1 MVKKSKQF
9 LSSTFSLLKIYFHL
23 LKSIHFSKSNRTTII
38 ICFDGAV
45 SHGGLLDRLK
55 GVISFYEV
63 AKIKNIDFKIHFNHP
78 FHLSDFLEPN
88 EVNWQIEKLQF
99 NPLQDEV
106 LYLMNNFHVNPL
118 ELIHLT
124 KKKNYFVYCNIDY
137 LKTIHSEFSE
147 VENNDLWRK
156 NYQKLFKESLLLKK
170 ALVKLP
176 QEKNIV
182 CHTRFT
188 TLMGDFADTTSV
200 VLNELDK
207 EILTTKILEK
217 VNDIYQDNPSLPIYV
232 LSDSVVFLNIIKEKT
247 NFKTLSGTP
256 KHVDVKSN
264 SSSSE
269 EHLKTFTDFYFMSK
283 SEHVFLL
290 KMDKM
295 YNSGFSKY
303 AAILGNK
310 PFNVIK

>member
-23 LKSIHFSKSNRTTII
+23 LRSIHFSKSNRSTII
-38 ICFDGAV
+38 ICFDGVV

-63 AKIKNIDFKIHFNHP
+63 AKIKNVDFKIHFNHP

-88 EVNWQIEKLQF
+88 EVNWQIENFKF

-118 ELIHLT
+118 ELIHPT

-137 LKTIHSEFSE
+137 LKTINSQFSE
-147 VENNDLWRK
+147 VENTNLWRN
-156 NYQKLFKESLLLKK
+156 NYQQLFKESLFLKESI
-170 ALVKLP
+170 AKLP
-176 QEKNIV
+176 QENNIV

-188 TLMGDFADTTSV
+188 TLMGDFADTTSA
-200 VLNELDK
+200 VLNDDDK
-207 EILTTKILEK
+207 ETLANKILERLNEIHK
-217 VNDIYQDNPSLPIYV
+217 QNENTPIYV

-256 KHVDVKSN
+256 KHVDVKS
-264 SSSSE
+264 SSSSLE

-283 SEHVFLL
+283 SERVFLL
-290 KMDKM
+290 KIDTM
-295 YNSGFSKY
+295 YNSGFSRY
-303 AAILGNK
+303 AAIIGNK
-310 PFNVIK
+310 PFNVIN

>member
-1 MVKKSKQF
+1 MKKIKQF
-9 LSSTFSLLKIYFHL
+9 LSRTLSLLKIYLHL
-23 LKSIHFSKSNRTTII
+23 LKSISFSKPNRATII
-38 ICFDGAV
+38 ICFDGVV

-63 AKIKNIDFKIHFNHP
+63 AKKKNIDFKIHFNHP
-78 FHLSDFLEPN
+78 FHLSDFLEAN
-88 EVNWQIEKLQF
+88 EVNWQIEKINF
-99 NPLQDEV
+99 NPLQDEI
-106 LYLMNNFHVNPL
+106 LYLMNEFHINPL
-118 ELIHLT
+118 ELIHST
-124 KKKNYFVYCNIDY
+124 NKKNYFVYCNIDY
-137 LKTIHSEFSE
+137 LKIINSEFSE
-147 VENNDLWRK
+147 LDIADLWRT
-156 NYQKLFKESLLLKK
+156 NYKQLFKESLLLEE
-170 ALVKLP
+170 AIAKLP
-176 QEKNIV
+176 QEENIV

-200 VLNELDK
+200 VLNDEDK
-207 EILTTKILEK
+207 EILTNKILEK
-217 VNDIYQDNPSLPIYV
+217 IDEIHQENQSLPIYV

-264 SSSSE
+264 SSSVE

-283 SEHVFLL
+283 SKHVFLL
-290 KMDKM
+290 QIDKM

-303 AAILGNK
+303 AAIIGDK

>member
-1 MVKKSKQF
+1 MKKIKQF
-9 LSSTFSLLKIYFHL
+9 LSRMFSLLKIYIHL
-23 LKSIHFSKSNRTTII
+23 LKSIGFSKSNRTTII
-38 ICFDGAV
+38 ICFDGVV

-63 AKIKNIDFKIHFNHP
+63 AKKKNIDFKIHFNHP
-78 FHLSDFLEPN
+78 FHLSDFLEAN
-88 EVNWQIEKLQF
+88 EVNWQIEKINF
-99 NPLQDEV
+99 NPLQDEI
-106 LYLMNNFHVNPL
+106 LYLMNEFHINPL
-118 ELIHLT
+118 ELIHST
-124 KKKNYFVYCNIDY
+124 NKKNYFVYCNIDY
-137 LKTIHSEFSE
+137 LKIINSEFSE
-147 VENNDLWRK
+147 LDIADLWRT
-156 NYQKLFKESLLLKK
+156 NYKQLFKESLLLEE
-170 ALVKLP
+170 AIAKLP
-176 QEKNIV
+176 QEENIV

-200 VLNELDK
+200 VLNDEDK
-207 EILTTKILEK
+207 EILTNKILEK
-217 VNDIYQDNPSLPIYV
+217 IDEIHQENQSLPIYV

-264 SSSSE
+264 SSSVE

-283 SEHVFLL
+283 SKHVFLL
-290 KMDKM
+290 QIDKM

-303 AAILGNK
+303 AAIIGDK